1 MEPIKLPEEMALW
14 NEAFFAKVAE
24 LESRV
29 SRYMTK
35 AEVARI
41 REACIFGAW
50 AHQGQSRSSG
60 EPYIFHPIEVAL
72 ILTLVQLDVD
82 SIVGAVLHD
91 VIEDTEISFDEIKNK
106 FGKETAEIVD
116 GVSKLTKI
124 RFSSKLEAK
133 AENFRKMILAM
144 TKDLR
149 VIMVK
154 LADRLHN
161 MRTLGALAPYKKRRI
176 ARDTLDIYSPIAARL
191 GMFALQ
197 VELENLCFENI
208 YPMRYRVLQEFVN
221 KKRISQGPTVQTI
234 RDAIQQK
241 LDSVGISARISIRE
255 KHGWSLYKKL
265 EKRGSTSQLSDI
277 FSIRI
282 IVNSV
287 DECYRVL
294 GVVHSLNKPIIGR
307 FKDFIAIPK
316 VNGYQSLH
324 TVVFGA
330 NMLPVEVQI
339 RTREMHIIAEA
350 GAAAHWRYGEAYRE
364 QNYTKH
370 KTREW
375 LDYVTELQNSML
387 SSEEFMASMKED
399 LFPSEIYVFTPNGRI
414 MELPKGST
422 AVDFAYAIH
431 SDIGNH
437 CISAKVD
444 AKFAPVSQV
453 LITGQ
458 TVDIQT
464 SQSAQPN
471 PMWLEFV
478 RTAKARSAI
487 RSYLSKLSYDD
498 AVVIGRNL
506 LENALKQKSI
516 AMSQLSD
523 TVLNKL
529 AKELRI
535 DSVEDMYAEIGLGKR
550 PASFIINRLEAHGMD
565 VEDQS
570 FKHSHHTAQNSNTV
584 EGANGK
590 EVIFGDCCFPI
601 PGDNIMGNWQ
611 PRYGKLVVHR
621 IECELAVEALKH
633 LERCYPLTWNNN
645 TDKALFPVQ
654 LCFIIRNQRGVIAE
668 ITKALV
674 DMDVNINDLRSQ
686 TINNGYSRLWMV
698 IHVPDRIFLANVFRN
713 LKKLENVVRIGRQ
726 NDEAQ
731 IIGQ

>member
-1 MEPIKLPEEMALW
+1 MEPIKLPEEMKLW
-14 NEAFFAKVAE
+14 NSAFFVKITE
-24 LESRV
+24 LETRV

-35 AEVARI
+35 AEVAKI
-41 REACIFGAW
+41 KEACLFGAW

-72 ILTLVQLDVD
+72 ILTQVQLDVH
-82 SIVGAVLHD
+82 SIVGAILHD
-91 VIEDTEISFDEIKNK
+91 VIEDTDITFDEIQDQ

-124 RFSSKLEAK
+124 RFISKLEAK

-161 MRTLGALAPYKKRRI
+161 IRTLGALAPYKKRRI
-176 ARDTLDIYSPIAARL
+176 ARDTLDIYTPIAARL

-197 VELENLCFENI
+197 VELENLCFQNI
-208 YPMRYRVLQEFVN
+208 YPLRYRVLQELVN
-221 KKRISQGPTVQTI
+221 KKRISQGPTVQSIKDTI
-234 RDAIQQK
+234 QKK
-241 LDSVGISARISIRE
+241 LDSIGISARISIRE
-255 KHGWSLYKKL
+255 KHSWSLYKKL
-265 EKRGSTSQLSDI
+265 KKRGSMSQLSDI
-277 FSIRI
+277 FSIRV
-282 IVNSV
+282 IVNTT

-294 GVVHSLNKPIIGR
+294 GVVHHLNKPIIGR

-339 RTREMHIIAEA
+339 RTKEMHIIAEA
-350 GAAAHWRYGEAYRE
+350 GAAAHWRYGEVYRE
-364 QNYTKH
+364 QNYTKN

-375 LDYVTELQNSML
+375 LDYVTELQDSML

-414 MELPKGST
+414 IELPKGST

-453 LITGQ
+453 LTTGQ
-458 TVDIQT
+458 TIDIQT

-487 RSYLSKLSYDD
+487 RSYLSKLSHDD
-498 AVVIGRNL
+498 SIVIGRNL
-506 LENALKQKSI
+506 LENAMKQKSI
-516 AMSQLSD
+516 SASQLTD

-535 DSVEDMYAEIGLGKR
+535 ESVENMYAEIGSGKR
-550 PASFIINRLEAHGMD
+550 PSSFIINRLEAHGMD
-565 VEDQS
+565 VNQD
-570 FKHSHHTAQNSNTV
+570 FKHSHHTVQNSNTV
-584 EGANGK
+584 DGANGRGI
-590 EVIFGDCCFPI
+590 VFGDCCYPI
-601 PGDNIMGNWQ
+601 PGDGIMGYWQ
-611 PRYGKLVVHR
+611 PRISKLVVHR
-621 IECELAVEALKH
+621 RDCHNAEEALKH
-633 LERCYPLTWNNN
+633 SERCYPLTWNHNA
-645 TDKALFPVQ
+645 DKGSFPVQ
-654 LCFIIRNQRGVIAE
+654 LYLIIKNQRGAIAE
-668 ITKALV
+668 ITAALV
-674 DMDVNINDLRSQ
+674 DMNININDLRSQ
-686 TINNGYSRLWMV
+686 SVNEDFSYLWMV
-698 IHVPDRIFLANVFRN
+698 IHVSDRIFLANVFRH
-713 LKKLENVVRIGRQ
+713 LKKLDNVVRIGRH
-726 NDEAQ
+726 NDEA
-731 IIGQ
+731 

>member
-24 LESRV
+24 LEVRV
-29 SRYMTK
+29 GRYMTK
-35 AEVARI
+35 SEVAKV

-72 ILTLVQLDVD
+72 ILTLVQLDID

-91 VIEDTEISFDEIKNK
+91 VIEDTDISFQEIEQK

-124 RFSSKLEAK
+124 RFSSKSEAK

-176 ARDTLDIYSPIAARL
+176 ARDTLDIYTPIAARL

-208 YPMRYRVLQEFVN
+208 YPLRYKVLQDFVN
-221 KKRISQGPTVQTI
+221 KRRINQGSIVQSI
-234 RDAIQQK
+234 RDSIQGK
-241 LDSVGISARISIRE
+241 LRSSGIFARISIRE
-255 KHGWSLYKKL
+255 KHAWSLYKKL
-265 EKRGSTSQLSDI
+265 EKRGSLSQLSDI
-277 FSIRI
+277 FSIRV
-282 IVNSV
+282 IVNTV
-287 DECYRVL
+287 DECYRTL

-316 VNGYQSLH
+316 INGYQSLH

-339 RTREMHIIAEA
+339 RTKEMHIIAEA

-364 QNYTKH
+364 QNYTKN

-375 LDYVTELQNSML
+375 LDYVTELQDSML

-444 AKFAPVSQV
+444 AKFAPVSQI
-453 LITGQ
+453 LSTGQ
-458 TVDIQT
+458 TIEIQT
-464 SQSAQPN
+464 SNSAQPN

-487 RSYLSKLSYDD
+487 RSYLSKLSYSD

-506 LENALKQKSI
+506 LENSMKQKNI
-516 AMSQLSD
+516 DLSHLTD
-523 TVLNKL
+523 EVMNKL
-529 AKELRI
+529 AKELRME
-535 DSVEDMYAEIGLGKR
+535 SVDEMYAEIGSGKR
-550 PASFIINRLEAHGMD
+550 PAPFIINRLEAHGMD
-565 VEDQS
+565 VTQE
-570 FKHSHHTAQNSNTV
+570 FKHSHHTVDNSRTVDGAQGRKV
-584 EGANGK
+584 A
-590 EVIFGDCCFPI
+590 FGECCYPI
-601 PGDNIMGNWQ
+601 PQDSIMGHWL
-611 PRYGKLVVHR
+611 PRQGEMLVHR
-621 IECELAVEALKH
+621 VECQHAIEAQKNSD
-633 LERCYPLTWNNN
+633 RCYPLTWRNSN
-645 TDKALFPVQ
+645 KSSFPVE
-654 LCFIIRNQRGVIAE
+654 LEFIIRNRRGVIAE
-668 ITKALV
+668 ITTELV
-674 DMDVNINDLRSQ
+674 EMDVNINDLRSQ
-686 TINNGYSRLWMV
+686 TINDGYSHLWMV
-698 IHVPDRIFLANVFRN
+698 LHVVDRDHLANIFRQ
-713 LKKLENVVRIGRQ
+713 LKKLDAVVRIERKLYEVQ
-726 NDEAQ
+726 PID
-731 IIGQ
+731 

>member
-24 LESRV
+24 LELCV

-35 AEVARI
+35 AEVALVK
-41 REACIFGAW
+41 EACFFGAW

-91 VIEDTEISFDEIKNK
+91 VIEDTDITFEEIAQK
-106 FGKETAEIVD
+106 FGRETAIIVD

-176 ARDTLDIYSPIAARL
+176 AKDTLDIYTPIAARL

-197 VELENLCFENI
+197 TELENLCFENI
-208 YPMRYRVLQEFVN
+208 YPMRHRVLLEFVN
-221 KKRISQGPTVQTI
+221 KKRISQGPTLQAI
-234 RDAIQQK
+234 RDAIQEK
-241 LDSVGISARISIRE
+241 VSSVGISARIAIRE
-255 KHGWSLYKKL
+255 KHAWSLYRKL
-265 EKRGSTSQLSDI
+265 KKRGSLSQLSDI
-277 FSIRI
+277 FSIRV

-294 GVVHSLNKPIIGR
+294 GIVHSLNKPIIGR

-339 RTREMHIIAEA
+339 RTKEMHIIAEA
-350 GAAAHWRYGEAYRE
+350 GAAAHWRYGEVYRE
-364 QNYTKH
+364 QNYTKN

-375 LDYVTELQNSML
+375 LDSVTELQNSML

-414 MELPKGST
+414 IELPKGST

-437 CISAKVD
+437 CISTKID
-444 AKFAPVSQV
+444 AKFAPVAQV
-453 LITGQ
+453 LVTGQ
-458 TVDIQT
+458 TVEIQT

-471 PMWLEFV
+471 PLWLEFV

-487 RSYLSKLSYDD
+487 RSYLSKLSYED
-498 AVVIGRNL
+498 AVVIGENL
-506 LENALKQKSI
+506 LENAMKQKNI
-516 AMSQLSD
+516 PVAKLSEEI
-523 TVLNKL
+523 LNKL

-535 DSVEDMYAEIGLGKR
+535 ESVQDMYAEIGSGKR
-550 PASFIINRLEAHGMD
+550 PASFIINRLEAHGLD
-565 VEDQS
+565 VTQEYR
-570 FKHSHHTAQNSNTV
+570 HSHHTTDNAQTI
-584 EGANGK
+584 EGAQGK
-590 EVIFGDCCFPI
+590 KTVFAECCYPI
-601 PGDNIMGNWQ
+601 PGDNIVGYWQ
-611 PRYGKLVVHR
+611 PRLGELEVHR
-621 IECELAVEALKH
+621 IECRNAIEAATKH
-633 LERCYPLTWNNN
+633 PERCYPLAW
-645 TDKALFPVQ
+645 KHQEKGIFPVQ
-654 LCFIIRNQRGVIAE
+654 LSFIIRNRRGVIAQITNELMNME
-668 ITKALV
+668 I
-674 DMDVNINDLRSQ
+674 NINDLRSQ
-686 TINNGYSRLWMV
+686 TINEGYSRLWMV
-698 IHVPDRIFLANVFRN
+698 IHVSDRQFLANVFRN

-731 IIGQ
+731 IVG

>member
-35 AEVARI
+35 AETAKV

-72 ILTLVQLDVD
+72 ILTLVQLDIH

-91 VIEDTEISFDEIKNK
+91 VIEDTEITFDEIKDK

-176 ARDTLDIYSPIAARL
+176 ARDTLDIYTPIAARL

-208 YPMRYRVLQEFVN
+208 YPMRYRILQEFVN
-221 KKRISQGPTVQTI
+221 KKRISQGPTVQAI
-234 RDAIQQK
+234 REAIQEK
-241 LDSVGISARISIRE
+241 LNIVGISARISIRE

-265 EKRGSTSQLSDI
+265 QKRGSTSQLSDI
-277 FSIRI
+277 FSIRV
-282 IVNSV
+282 IVNST

-294 GVVHSLNKPIIGR
+294 GIVHSLNKPIIGR

-339 RTREMHIIAEA
+339 RTKEMHIIAEA

-414 MELPKGST
+414 IELPKGST

-444 AKFAPVSQV
+444 AKFAPISQV
-453 LITGQ
+453 LVTGQ
-458 TVDIQT
+458 TVEIQT

-498 AVVIGRNL
+498 TVVIGRNL
-506 LENALKQKSI
+506 LENAMKQKNI
-516 AMSQLSD
+516 ALEQLTD
-523 TVLNKL
+523 EVLARL
-529 AKELRI
+529 AKELQVE
-535 DSVEDMYAEIGLGKR
+535 SVEAMYAGIGSGKR
-550 PASFIINRLEAHGMD
+550 PSSFIINRLEAHGLD
-565 VEDQS
+565 VEQE
-570 FKHSHHTAQNSNTV
+570 FKHSHYTEQNSGTV
-584 EGANGK
+584 DGANGR
-590 EVIFGDCCFPI
+590 EILFGDCCYPI
-601 PGDNIMGNWQ
+601 PGDSIMGYWQ
-611 PRYGKLVVHR
+611 PRHGKLVVHR
-621 IECELAVEALKH
+621 TDCHIAVEALKH
-633 LERCYPLTWNNN
+633 LERCYSLTWNHNKE
-645 TDKALFPVQ
+645 KALFPVQ
-654 LCFIIRNQRGVIAE
+654 LCFIIKNQRGVIAE

-674 DMDVNINDLRSQ
+674 EMDVNINDLRSQ
-686 TINNGYSRLWMV
+686 SINGDFSHIWMV
-698 IHVPDRIFLANVFRN
+698 IHVPDRIFLANVFRH
-713 LKKLENVVRIGRQ
+713 LKKLDNVVRIGRQ
-726 NDEAQ
+726 NDEA
-731 IIGQ
+731 